1 MLNAR
6 IPKLLGALKSI
17 TLSTWETS
25 LLDAR
30 KLYKEAIR
38 PAIAYG
44 ALSWYPRDSNKA
56 KGLKKSLESSQR
68 RFLRAIIDTYKRVS
82 IETLEIEIFIEPLD
96 LYLEKSA
103 S

>member
-1 MLNAR
+1 M
-6 IPKLLGALKSI
+6 LGALKSI
-17 TLSTWETS
+17 TSSTWGTS

-30 KLYKEAIR
+30 KLYKGAIR

-56 KGLKKSLESSQR
+56 KSLKKSLESSQG
-68 RFLRAIIDTYKRVS
+68 RFLRAITGAYKAAS
-82 IETLEIEIFIEPLD
+82 IEALEIETYVEPLD

-103 S
+103 SQGAAR